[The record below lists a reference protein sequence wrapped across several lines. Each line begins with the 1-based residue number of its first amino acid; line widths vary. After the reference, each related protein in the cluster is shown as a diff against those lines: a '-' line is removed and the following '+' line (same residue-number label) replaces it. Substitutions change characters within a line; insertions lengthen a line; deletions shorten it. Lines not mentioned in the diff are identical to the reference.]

1 MILKVNVIDLVLIYL
16 QAMLVK
22 TPKQI
27 IICDD
32 HILFLSGIT
41 QLLQKLGNNYKIT
54 TYSDSKN
61 CQAYIKQH
69 KVDVFICDLNID
81 TTDGFELIN
90 TLKPYLKTTKIIV
103 LSAYFEDFLIQKA
116 KKRGIHAFL
125 KKETSANELIE
136 VIEAGLNVDF
146 YTNKINKSTNP
157 SFAQLDNNTTN
168 KFKLTLQEKHIIKL
182 ITLGQTSQQI
192 AQQLSISKTTVD
204 THRKNINRKLNITST
219 STLIKFANE
228 NNLLS

>member
-1 MILKVNVIDLVLIYL
+1 M
-16 QAMLVK
+16 
-22 TPKQI
+22 PKQI

-32 HILFLSGIT
+32 HTLFLSGIS

-54 TYSDSKN
+54 TFSDSKN
-61 CQAYIKQH
+61 CQAYIQQH

-146 YTNKINKSTNP
+146 YTNKINKNTNP

-168 KFKLTLQEKHIIKL
+168 KFKLTLQEKQIIKL
-182 ITLGQTSQQI
+182 IMLGQTSQQI